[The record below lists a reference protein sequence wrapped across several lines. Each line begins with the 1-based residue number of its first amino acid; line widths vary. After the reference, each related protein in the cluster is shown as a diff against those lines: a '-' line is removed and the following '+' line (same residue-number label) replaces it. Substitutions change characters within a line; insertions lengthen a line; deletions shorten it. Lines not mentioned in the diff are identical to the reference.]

1 MNRMYCYLWSEDD
14 SECKF
19 GQRWV
24 KSGLDPQKDC
34 EKRVRDSLG
43 VRKDRFPDIQSRGIQ
58 IWDVSDYATD
68 IDMMHNKA
76 KVDDD
81 IRRHIGFRKG
91 TTGEVHT
98 ISQQLMS
105 VKVSEF
111 LASHGQTLIE
121 AGLSTDQYHQ
131 AENVITAYENG
142 SRTILAELCAR
153 FGKTIWSSAVATETD
168 QELVV
173 VASYVKTVFTS
184 FAGDI
189 AKFEQFREY
198 VHIDTGE
205 ADYQMKIRRAFKD
218 GKKVFAY
225 LSLCGGGKRQ
235 ERIDF
240 LFGLR
245 KKRMLI
251 IDEADFGAHAEKQ
264 SMPLQNARKKKDLVL
279 IMTGTNSDRAASTWG
294 VDHMTSTTYPE
305 LLVSKQES
313 LSA

>member
-81 IRRHIGFRKG
+81 IRKHIGFRKG